1 MGKMPGPNETYEFDT
16 LSDWYHGMD
25 QPSILDI
32 TISIDASV
40 TVELNRHLK
49 FPLISK
55 DCYDFVILSSYG
67 LLFPFNAI
75 HVLPLSLFFVIAH
88 SAIHAF
94 LIS

>member
-1 MGKMPGPNETYEFDT
+1 MPGPNETYEFDT

-55 DCYDFVILSSYG
+55 DRLLKEPPIKVHKCIQVVFQEDEGHMFWILHGIYNIDNS
-67 LLFPFNAI
+67 PF
-75 HVLPLSLFFVIAH
+75 F
-88 SAIHAF
+88 
-94 LIS
+94 